1 MAVPPTLEDN
11 IGCLTRRCEDH
22 YRLVAPINTEEGRQA
37 VVDGV
42 KQHYKQSNPNG
53 AMPDE
58 QLLAKLSE
66 SQTVDIIQLLP
77 ALKQTNFM
85 GVNMYVDDKGTSK
98 GSPHNERA
106 SQVCTACGLPTD
118 VRGDA
123 FLARV
128 WDDQDGFVRHN
139 LVISEIS
146 SGFRRGWRRRQST
159 PSARPSRG
167 RELSAM
173 KSGSA
178 AEPADTRSLAERL
191 DLAKAAKAAG
201 TEQFKAGDVGGAA
214 ERYAE
219 AVKLLGDPRQSAGAG
234 VGAAAAASDGRVDA
248 RVVEVPTERRCAAT
262 GLLVTTLIN
271 LATCRLKQEKPYE
284 AIAACDQAVDLD
296 EGAGKAWYR
305 RGQACLALQQY
316 AAARKNL
323 GRAANLMPSSREVRD
338 EYARCQALAAENKA
352 SGFGLGGL

>member
-1 MAVPPTLEDN
+1 
-11 IGCLTRRCEDH
+11 
-22 YRLVAPINTEEGRQA
+22 
-37 VVDGV
+37 
-42 KQHYKQSNPNG
+42 
-53 AMPDE
+53 
-58 QLLAKLSE
+58 
-66 SQTVDIIQLLP
+66 
-77 ALKQTNFM
+77 M

-146 SGFRRGWRRRQST
+146 SDAPWVAEASKVNALRQD
-159 PSARPSRG
+159 PAAAAAK
-167 RELSAM
+167 LSAM

-234 VGAAAAASDGRVDA
+234 VGAAAAASDGAGDA
-248 RVVEVPTERRCAAT
+248 RVVEVPTEETAREAL